1 MKYKITTLN
10 RDLYHCYWEVEASS
24 KEEAIQKFHDGSSD
38 VNYLGD
44 DFIDTEDSKITDCC
58 EN

>member
-10 RDLYHCYWEVEASS
+10 RDLYYCYWEVEASS
-24 KEEAIQKFHDGSSD
+24 KEAIRKFKDSFSD
-38 VNYLGD
+38 ATYLGD